1 MSETAATARTRDA
14 GAAVSGRPAAV
25 AMVLAAAGSLQVGAA
40 FAVTLFD
47 DLGPGGAAFLR
58 LLLAAV
64 VLLALWRPRV
74 RGHSMA
80 DLRIAAAFGL
90 ALGLMN
96 WSIYEAMDRI
106 PLGVAITI
114 EFWGPLAVAV
124 VGSRRALDLL
134 WVALAALGIVLLASP
149 RGGGIDAGG
158 VALALLAGGCWAAY
172 IGLSART
179 GQAFP
184 GGTGLAIAM
193 AVGAVVVLPAGI
205 AQGGAALV
213 HPGLLAS
220 ALVVALACS
229 VLPYSLELEALRRLP
244 GAVFGVLMSLEPAVA
259 ALAGLAV
266 LGQSLVP
273 REWAAIALVVTASAG
288 AAALG
293 GRR

>member
-106 PLGVAITI
+106 PLGVAVTI

-134 WVALAALGIVLLASP
+134 WVALAALGIVLLAGP
-149 RGGGIDAGG
+149 GGGGIDAGG

-220 ALVVALACS
+220 ALVVALASS

-266 LGQSLVP
+266 LGQALVP
-273 REWAAIALVVTASAG
+273 REWAAIGLVVTASAG

>member
-106 PLGVAITI
+106 PLGVAVTI

-149 RGGGIDAGG
+149 GGGGIDAGG

-220 ALVVALACS
+220 ALVVALASS

-266 LGQSLVP
+266 LGQALVP
-273 REWAAIALVVTASAG
+273 REWAAIGLVVTASAG

-293 GRR
+293 GGR

>member
-106 PLGVAITI
+106 PLGVAVTI

-134 WVALAALGIVLLASP
+134 WVALAALGIVLHASP

-220 ALVVALACS
+220 ALVVALASS

-266 LGQSLVP
+266 LGQALVP
-273 REWAAIALVVTASAG
+273 REWAAIGLVVTASAG

>member
-106 PLGVAITI
+106 PLGVAVTI

-149 RGGGIDAGG
+149 GGGGIDAGG

-220 ALVVALACS
+220 ALVVALASS

-266 LGQSLVP
+266 LGQALVP
-273 REWAAIALVVTASAG
+273 REWAAIGLVVTASAG

>member
-1 MSETAATARTRDA
+1 MSETAATAPARDA

-106 PLGVAITI
+106 PLGVAVTI

-134 WVALAALGIVLLASP
+134 WVALAALGIVLLAKP
-149 RGGGIDAGG
+149 GGGGIDAAG

-220 ALVVALACS
+220 ALVVALASS

-266 LGQSLVP
+266 LGQALVP
-273 REWAAIALVVTASAG
+273 REWAAIGLVVTASAG

>member
-1 MSETAATARTRDA
+1 MHSATASPRTAAAS
-14 GAAVSGRPAAV
+14 GGRPAAV

-58 LLLAAV
+58 LALAAV

-74 RGHSMA
+74 RGHPRA
-80 DLRIAAAFGL
+80 DLRVAGAFGV

-96 WSIYEAMDRI
+96 WSIYEAIDRI
-106 PLGVAITI
+106 PLGVAVTI

-124 VGSRRALDLL
+124 VGSRRPLDLL
-134 WVALAALGIVLLASP
+134 WAALAAGGILLLADP
-149 RGGGIDAGG
+149 GGGAIDAAG

-172 IGLSART
+172 IALSART
-179 GQAFP
+179 GRVFP

-193 AVGAVVVLPAGI
+193 AVGALVVLPAGV
-205 AQGGAALV
+205 AQGGGALV
-213 HPGLLAS
+213 QPGLLAG
-220 ALVVALACS
+220 ALVVALASS

-244 GAVFGVLMSLEPAVA
+244 AAVFGVLMSLEPAVA
-259 ALAGLAV
+259 ALAGLVV
-266 LGQSLVP
+266 LGQSLVA
-273 REWAAIALVVTASAG
+273 REWVAIVLVVAASAG

-293 GRR
+293 TRGRTP